1 MSCCRSRIPAC
12 PNDSCLRCSVPA
24 STFPD
29 QSTDASQG
37 AVLQQCLSANGVLS
51 STSSVLQHDQPVLL
65 VGGTYYAFNG
75 AEFLMLGSQQLLTF
89 TATPAFSLSEVFYFR
104 VKKYPITGID
114 IAPDGTVPYQSA
126 GPVIREGDLVMLES
140 PVAQSVLYTRGP
152 PSPYNLPYFGPS
164 TVQAIEEFQ
173 RFGTQSGATMR
184 IISDSYDASI
194 PRQEQPAVAIDG
206 AKAYFFQFTRTGQAL
221 SVLPGA
227 TPAPCA
233 VKTSAMLGDTNGT
246 RIIPLSAS
254 TFYQVPPASQVAAQI
269 VLPVQPAG
277 ALRLRLRRPMRR
289 ALPRTRA
296 LLRRQ
301 RRATM
306 PRQPTLRRCKRL
318 RRPMPPRRR
327 RLHRHSRLPM
337 QCCRPQTAMRRAR
350 RAPALQSMRRS
361 MPPIAR
367 RRRSVRL

>member
-1 MSCCRSRIPAC
+1 M
-12 PNDSCLRCSVPA
+12 PA

-277 ALRLRLRRPMRR
+277 AAPSIAAANAAR
-289 ALPRTRA
+289 AAENARIAAQAASRNNAAAANAAAVQAAQAANAAKAAQIASAQQAANAVLQAANSNAARKASAGSAVDAAINAANSAAQAQRAAVNAALANSTARAANRA
-296 LLRRQ
+296 LLQ
-301 RRATM
+301 
-306 PRQPTLRRCKRL
+306 
-318 RRPMPPRRR
+318 
-327 RLHRHSRLPM
+327 
-337 QCCRPQTAMRRAR
+337 
-350 RAPALQSMRRS
+350 
-361 MPPIAR
+361 
-367 RRRSVRL
+367 